1 MSMYP
6 LVHTWGLG
14 IDRVVR
20 TKNEYGCVNGP
31 FETGQCLQHLISPQT
46 RAATQAA
53 ISDRVSETP
62 DTDALITNLRYNS
75 GGHPDAVASVL
86 SYLLDGAPVHLNGF
100 IDRNGTVKNSYSTT
114 TEAELPKN
122 AVRFGG
128 SKPLLAAF
136 LLRK

>member
-1 MSMYP
+1 MPSTP
-6 LVHTWGLG
+6 
-14 IDRVVR
+14 D
-20 TKNEYGCVNGP
+20 
-31 FETGQCLQHLISPQT
+31 FASDS
-46 RAATQAA
+46 AATQAA